1 MTESRQPLS
10 PRTAAIHSR
19 LRGAELHRGVCPY
32 CGVGCG
38 QAVYAKAGEIIN
50 IEGDLASPINEG
62 RQCPK
67 GANTYQFVR
76 NPHRLT
82 TVKYR
87 APHSDHWEEKPLGWA
102 LDRAAQLIKESR
114 DAGFRDRDEKTGI
127 AVHNVENVA
136 LLGGTA
142 NDNEE
147 CYLLRKLF
155 TGGLGLVPVEN
166 SARLCHSSTV
176 AALVPSFG
184 FGASTNPVRD
194 LENSDFILIMGSNIA
209 EAHPVAFHWPVQA
222 QKKGAL
228 LVHVDPRFTRTSA
241 VCDVH
246 IPIRPGTDIAFYGGV
261 IRYILETGRWF
272 DEYVRR
278 FTNAATLIDPDFDY
292 DEATGL
298 FVGYDPATDS
308 YAGQPH
314 AWEYQMEPGPDGQPK
329 QDPTLQDPHCVFQI
343 LRRVYSVYTPEKVA
357 EVCGCRPQDVVK
369 VAELLCRN
377 SGRERTSA
385 ICLALGATQHAA
397 GAQIIRAAA
406 IVQLLLGNIGRPGGG
421 IVALR
426 GHSNVQGATDVS
438 TLFNTLPNYL
448 PVPHAMPEQATLA
461 GYLAG
466 GHAAGSRRGGASDG
480 LWKLETERGAW
491 ASLPQ
496 FMVSLLKAWYGDAAT
511 AANEY
516 GYQWLPK
523 LDEDESTASY
533 FLRMHKGDVEGLVV
547 VGQNPA
553 VTNPN
558 ARLAREALRKLR
570 WMIAID
576 LLETET
582 AAAWYADPT
591 GPPPTDVGTEV
602 ILLPAAAVTEKSGSL
617 SNTDRLVQ
625 WHEKAMD
632 PPGDARSDAWLVYQL
647 GLRLKALYADSE
659 EPKDAPIKALTWEYD
674 HDHADVDVEQ
684 VLAEMNGYA
693 VPGGERLAGPADL
706 RDDGSTACGCRLYS
720 GLYPPAGN
728 LAKRLET
735 EAAGGY
741 HADFRWAWPANSR
754 VLYNRASAD
763 AEGRP
768 WSERKKLV
776 WWDADQGRW
785 TGLDKPNFDATK
797 APDYQPPAGA
807 RGGAAL
813 PGDAPFGAHVDGR
826 GWLFAPY
833 GLKDG
838 PLPVHYEPPESVCLN
853 AVVSHQWPPG
863 TYIPSGPR
871 NQVAPPA
878 DPQYP
883 LVATTYRLTEH
894 YNGGSTSRQDGW
906 LAELQPAGFAE
917 ISPELAQSRGLSNG
931 DWAVVSTPR
940 SSIEIRVLVTPRL
953 RLGPVAGRD
962 VEVVGLVCNF
972 GYIGE
977 VVGSVVNDL
986 PSFTMSPDSDI
997 HGAKSFVCRLRA
1009 GRLADFQ
1016 PPRPEAFAPVPGAGA
1031 PVPATDWA
1039 AQPEGRER

>member
-1 MTESRQPLS
+1 VFT
-10 PRTAAIHSR
+10 
-19 LRGAELHRGVCPY
+19 
-32 CGVGCG
+32 
-38 QAVYAKAGEIIN
+38 KAGEIVD
-50 IEGDLASPINEG
+50 IEGDLQSPINEG

-114 DAGFRDRDEKTGI
+114 DRGFRDRDEKSGM
-127 AVHNVENVA
+127 AVHNVENIG

-176 AALVPSFG
+176 AALTPSFG

-222 QKKGAL
+222 QKKGAV

-241 VCDVH
+241 VCDRH
-246 IPIRPGTDIAFYGGV
+246 IAIRPGTDIAFYGGI
-261 IRYILETGRWF
+261 IRYILENERWF
-272 DEYVRR
+272 DDYVRH

-292 DEATGL
+292 DDESGL

-308 YAGQPH
+308 YAGEPF

-329 QDPTLQDPHCVFQI
+329 QDPSLQDPHCVFQI
-343 LRRVYSVYTPEKVA
+343 LRRVYARYTPEKAA
-357 EVCGCRPQDVVK
+357 EVCGCRPQDVVE

-377 SGRERTSA
+377 SGPERTSA
-385 ICLALGATQHAA
+385 ICLALGATQHST
-397 GAQIIRAAA
+397 GTQIIRAAA

-438 TLFNTLPNYL
+438 TLYNMLPNYL
-448 PVPHAMPEQATLA
+448 CVAHAAPWQATLA
-461 GYLAG
+461 GYLAE
-466 GHAAGSRRGGASDG
+466 GHAAGARRGGADDG
-480 LWKLETERGAW
+480 LWRLESERGAW

-496 FMVSLLKAWYGDAAT
+496 YMVSLLKAWYGDAAS
-511 AANEY
+511 AENEY
-516 GYQWLPK
+516 RYQWLPK

-533 FLRMHKGDVEGLVV
+533 FLRMHRGDVDGLVV
-547 VGQNPA
+547 IGQNPA

-558 ARLAREALRKLR
+558 ATLAREALRRLR
-570 WMIAID
+570 WLVVVD
-576 LLETET
+576 LFETET

-591 GPPPTDVGTEV
+591 GPNPAEVGAEV
-602 ILLPAAAVTEKSGSL
+602 ILLPAAAVTEKAGSVT
-617 SNTDRLVQ
+617 NTERLVQ
-625 WHEKAMD
+625 WHDKVLD
-632 PPGDARSDAWLVYQL
+632 PPGDARSDAWIVYQL

-659 EPKDAPIKALTWEYD
+659 APKDAPVKALTWDYD
-674 HDHADVDVEQ
+674 HDDADIDVEQ
-684 VLAEMNGYA
+684 VLAEMNGYTVA
-693 VPGGERLAGPADL
+693 DGARLAGSGDL

-720 GLYPPAGN
+720 GLYPPEGN
-728 LAKRLET
+728 LTKRRET
-735 EAAGGY
+735 DPGGGY
-741 HADFRWAWPANSR
+741 YPDYRWAWPANSR
-754 VLYNRASAD
+754 ILYNRASAD
-763 AEGRP
+763 AAGRP

-776 WWDADQGRW
+776 WWDEKQGRW
-785 TGLDKPNFDATK
+785 TGLDKPHFDRTK
-797 APDYQPPAGA
+797 PPDYRPAAGA

-813 PGDAPFGAHVDGR
+813 PGDGPFTAHIDGR
-826 GWLFAPY
+826 AWLFAPY

-838 PLPVHYEPPESVCLN
+838 PLPVHYEPTESVCLN
-853 AVVSHQWPPG
+853 PLVSQQGSPG
-863 TYIPSGPR
+863 THIPEGSR
-871 NQVAPPA
+871 NQLAAPA
-878 DPQYP
+878 DPRYP

-894 YNGGSTSRQDGW
+894 FNGGSTSRHDGW
-906 LAELQPAGFAE
+906 LVELQPEAFAE
-917 ISPELAQSRGLSNG
+917 ITPELARSRGLRSG
-931 DWAVVSTPR
+931 DWAVISTPR
-940 SSIEIRVLVTPRL
+940 ASIKIRVIVTPRL
-953 RLGPVAGRD
+953 RLGPVAGSE
-962 VEVVGLVCNF
+962 VEVVGLMCNF

-977 VVGSVVNDL
+977 TVGSVVNDL
-986 PSFTMSPDSDI
+986 PAFTMSPDSDI
-997 HGAKSFVCRLRA
+997 HGAKSFVCDLHA
-1009 GRLADFQ
+1009 GWLTDVLT
-1016 PPRPEAFAPVPGAGA
+1016 PRPESPAPVPGSGA
-1031 PVPATDWA
+1031 PVPETPWA
-1039 AQPEGRER
+1039 AQPEGREP